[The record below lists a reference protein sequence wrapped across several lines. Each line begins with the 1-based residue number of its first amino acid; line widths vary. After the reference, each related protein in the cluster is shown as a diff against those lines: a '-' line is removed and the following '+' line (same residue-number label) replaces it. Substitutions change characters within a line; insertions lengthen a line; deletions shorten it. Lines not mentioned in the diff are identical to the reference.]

1 MLRLSTATKIKIAGG
16 MYRVIRA
23 FRRLSGR
30 SSDTVVCRRQGVLW
44 SLDLRDGI
52 PLAIYAFGSFERGTA
67 RALRQLLPAGGVAID
82 IGANVGAH
90 ALPMARRVGAGGRVI
105 AVEPT
110 ASAFAALRRNL
121 ELNPDLASLV
131 TAYQAAVLA
140 ANEIPPS
147 ELYSSWPVTGVT
159 QNGHAVHHGVRQST
173 RGAFGITLDDLV
185 ARDTPSRVDVVK
197 LDIDGGEVAAL
208 RGGLKTLRDLR
219 PALVLELCPYAL
231 EERGASLAALLQL
244 LDESR
249 YQLLDER
256 SRQTLGT
263 DAHALARA
271 IPPGG
276 SINVLAL
283 PRERTRRQV

>member
-1 MLRLSTATKIKIAGG
+1 MLRLSTATKIGIAGG

-23 FRRLSGR
+23 VRRLSGR

-52 PLAIYAFGSFERGTA
+52 PLAIYAFGAFERRTA
-67 RALRQLLPAGGVAID
+67 RALRRVLPAGGVAID
-82 IGANVGAH
+82 IGANIGAH
-90 ALPMARRVGAGGRVI
+90 ALPMARRVGAEGRVI
-105 AVEPT
+105 AIEPT

-121 ELNPDLASLV
+121 ELNPDLAPVV
-131 TAYQAAVLA
+131 TAHQAAVLA
-140 ANEIPPS
+140 GNDIPPA
-147 ELYSSWPVTGVT
+147 ELYSSWPVAGTAI
-159 QNGHAVHHGVRQST
+159 GHAVHRGVRQST
-173 RGAFGITLDDLV
+173 SGAFGITLDDLV

-208 RGGLKTLRDLR
+208 QGGRKTLRDLR

-256 SRQTLGT
+256 SLQKLGT
-263 DAHALARA
+263 DAHVLAQA